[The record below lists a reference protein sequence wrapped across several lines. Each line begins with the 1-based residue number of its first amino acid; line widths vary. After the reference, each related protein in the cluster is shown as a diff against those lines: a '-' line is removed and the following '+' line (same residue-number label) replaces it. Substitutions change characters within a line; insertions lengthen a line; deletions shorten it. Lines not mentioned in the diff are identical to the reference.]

1 MPQQSPPVRLPTIT
15 DFFMLT
21 KNKERMKR
29 NYFRKYDV
37 QIIAAMMMLAFGMIL
52 TFMAFV
58 DDPYGEVPESTQSI
72 FGRCLMFSGSML
84 GVGAYVSHRFSE
96 IDKRLNERQEKEDR
110 T

>member
-1 MPQQSPPVRLPTIT
+1 
-15 DFFMLT
+15 
-21 KNKERMKR
+21 MKR

-96 IDKRLNERQEKEDR
+96 IDKKLNERQEKKDR

>member
-1 MPQQSPPVRLPTIT
+1 
-15 DFFMLT
+15 
-21 KNKERMKR
+21 MKR

-72 FGRCLMFSGSML
+72 CGSML